1 MMLSQGEVKAR
12 WVMGEL
18 SIMIYPSES
27 GEYLRR
33 GQVRRTGTCRI
44 VSKVDSPH
52 TSPAALP
59 RFLSI
64 LLRVV
69 HI

>member
-1 MMLSQGEVKAR
+1 MLSQGEVKAR

-27 GEYLRR
+27 GEYLR
-33 GQVRRTGTCRI
+33 GQVRGTRTCRI
-44 VSKVDSPH
+44 VSKVA
-52 TSPAALP
+52 SPAAST